1 MGNNIWLDRQ
11 NQAVCSLPMTDE
23 PANDMKRRAQEALA
37 RKLAA
42 KTEAQ
47 AGSGKGTDKSG
58 SATKGAKQPKQRII
72 RHQGR

>member
-1 MGNNIWLDRQ
+1 
-11 NQAVCSLPMTDE
+11 MTDE

-42 KTEAQ
+42 KSGTPGA
-47 AGSGKGTDKSG
+47 SGKAADKAG
-58 SATKGAKQPKQRII
+58 PATKGAKQPKARII